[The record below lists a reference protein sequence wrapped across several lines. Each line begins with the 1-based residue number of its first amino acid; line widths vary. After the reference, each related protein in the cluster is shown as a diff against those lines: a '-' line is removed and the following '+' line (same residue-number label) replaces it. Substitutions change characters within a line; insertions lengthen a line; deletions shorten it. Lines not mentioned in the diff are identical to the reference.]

1 MAKNTTSTV
10 EQLTAKVFQM
20 ADVLAAQGIGNNEYL
35 TQLTYL
41 LFLKMDQERTT
52 IFNEESAIP
61 LGYRWNDLIKESG
74 EDLLKQ
80 YEKTL
85 NELKGQDDLIGTI
98 FTKAQNKIDKPV
110 YLQKVISMIDSEKWL
125 IMGNDV
131 KGAIYEG
138 ILEEA
143 GQSTK
148 SGTGEY
154 FTPRALIN
162 AMVDVIRPS
171 IKTSIGKTETIC
183 DPACGTGGFLMAA
196 YDYMK
201 KQTTDSAILEYLN
214 NHALHGADITPLVV
228 TLGSMNLYLHGI
240 GKKSSPIK
248 CEDSLEKQ
256 PEELFDV
263 ILANPPFGVRPSS
276 AVAVN
281 RPDFDTT
288 TNNNQL
294 NFLQHIMNLLRDGGR
309 AAVVLPDNV
318 LNNQAGIKIRQK
330 LLCDFNLHT
339 ILRMPPGIFYK
350 PSVKTNVLFFV
361 KGEKTN
367 DIWFYDYRTNIHHTL
382 KEKPLKRCDLDDF
395 VKCYNSDDLSKR
407 KETYNSE
414 TNPNGRWRKIESS
427 KVLEQPDASLDI
439 RWIPADDEG
448 DGRLS
453 MNETV
458 DLLSQLKALTEKYN
472 NLSDLMN
479 LSPQEAYDEVLDMAI
494 HGTLVSQNYEEEDSL
509 KLLDRISKE
518 KKRLIAEKKIKK
530 QATSIMPMDGE
541 FSLPSK
547 WCWVRVADLFTEM
560 ETKRPQN
567 EYFNYIDID
576 AIDNKTNKA
585 FPKKTRTDS
594 APSRASRKVEKG
606 DILFSMVRPYLKNIA
621 KVEDNDCIASTGFY
635 VLHPILIDPDYCYY
649 CTLSKYFVF
658 GINEFIKGDN
668 SPSVKIDVVKDFLF
682 PLPPIEEQHRIVN
695 RLSEILPI
703 LLKLKNG

>member
-1 MAKNTTSTV
+1 MTKNTTSTV
-10 EQLTAKVFQM
+10 EQLTSKVWQM

-41 LFLKMDQERTT
+41 LFLKMDQERIN
-52 IFNEESAIP
+52 IFKGESAIP
-61 LGYRWNDLIKESG
+61 KGYRWNDLVKESG

-85 NELKGQDDLIGTI
+85 NELRNQEDLIGTI
-98 FTKAQNKIDKPV
+98 FTRAQNKIEKPV
-110 YLQKVISMIDSEKWL
+110 YLQKVISMIDGEEWL
-125 IMGNDV
+125 IMSNDV
-131 KGAIYEG
+131 KGALYEG

-162 AMVDVIRPS
+162 AMVDVVKPS
-171 IKTSIGKTETIC
+171 IKASAGRTETIC

-196 YDYMK
+196 YDYLK
-201 KQTTDSAILEYLN
+201 KQTKDQGILEFLN
-214 NHALHGADITPLVV
+214 NKALHGADITPLVV

-240 GKKSSPIK
+240 GRKSSPIK

-256 PEELFDV
+256 PETLYDV
-263 ILANPPFGVRPSS
+263 ILANPPFGARPSG
-276 AVAVN
+276 AVSID
-281 RPDFDTT
+281 RPDFDVT

-294 NFLQHIMNLLRDGGR
+294 NFLQHIMNLLNDGGR

-330 LLCDFNLHT
+330 LLTDFNLHT

-361 KGEKTN
+361 KGERTN

-382 KEKPLKRCDLDDF
+382 KEKPLKRSDLDDF
-395 VKCYNSDDLSKR
+395 VMCYNADDLSSR
-407 KETYNSE
+407 KETYDPN
-414 TNPNGRWRKIESS
+414 TNPNGRWRKINSS
-427 KVLEQPDASLDI
+427 SILTQPDASLDV
-439 RWIPADDEG
+439 RWIASEDEG
-448 DGRLS
+448 DGGLS
-453 MNETV
+453 MNKTIE
-458 DLLSQLKALTEKYN
+458 LLNQLSKLTEKYD
-472 NLSDLMN
+472 NLSDLLS
-479 LSPQEAYDEVLDMAI
+479 LSPQDAYDEVLDMAI
-494 HGTLVSQNYEEEDSL
+494 HGTLVNQSNEDEDSI

-518 KKRLIAEKKIKK
+518 KKRLIKEKVIKK
-530 QATSIMPMDGE
+530 QSTAIVPREGE

-547 WCWVRVADLFTEM
+547 WSWVCVGELFTEM
-560 ETKRPQN
+560 ETKHPQN
-567 EYFNYIDID
+567 NYFNYIDID
-576 AIDNKTNKA
+576 AIDNKNNKA
-585 FPKKTRTDS
+585 FPKKTLTDS

-606 DILFSMVRPYLKNIA
+606 DVLFSMVRPYLKNIA
-621 KVEDNDCIASTGFY
+621 KVEEDDCIASTGFY
-635 VLHPILIDPDYCYY
+635 VLHPLLIDPDYCYY
-649 CTLSKYFVF
+649 CVLSKYFVF

-668 SPSVKIDVVKDFLF
+668 SPSVKMDVVKNFLF
-682 PLPPIEEQHRIVN
+682 PLPPIEEQHRIVE

-703 LLKLKNG
+703 LQKLKNG